1 MNIVVQKFGGTSV
14 ADHKDRRRAVQCVLQ
29 AVQQGESPVVVVSAM
44 GRSGDPYATDTLVQ
58 LMQAE
63 GDTLCERELDML
75 MACGEL
81 ISSAIVAQAI
91 TAAGH
96 RAVALSGGQAGIIT
110 DDSFGEAKIL
120 EVRSQRLI
128 ELIQSGRIP
137 VVAGFQGATLQGDIT
152 TLGRGGS
159 DTTATALAVA
169 LKAKRVEIYT
179 DVAGIMTADP
189 RLEPRAKRLDSLTY
203 QEVAE
208 LAHLG
213 ASGSS

>member
-1 MNIVVQKFGGTSV
+1 
-14 ADHKDRRRAVQCVLQ
+14 
-29 AVQQGESPVVVVSAM
+29 M

-128 ELIQSGRIP
+128 ELIQSVGSGGGGVSRGNPAGRYYHP
-137 VVAGFQGATLQGDIT
+137 RP
-152 TLGRGGS
+152 GR
-159 DTTATALAVA
+159 
-169 LKAKRVEIYT
+169 
-179 DVAGIMTADP
+179 
-189 RLEPRAKRLDSLTY
+189 
-203 QEVAE
+203 Q
-208 LAHLG
+208 
-213 ASGSS
+213 